1 MGMVKVVGLVLHPK
15 RDCGAAIDAIV
26 TWAARRD
33 VTVLGL
39 HDEISRIECDAIA
52 VTQEEMIERA
62 GLLVSLGGDG
72 TMLRTMR
79 LVEGRKTP
87 VLGVNVGRLGFLA
100 EVDLPDLPEALSAID
115 EHNFTIEPRTAV
127 RTVLPDGK
135 DVSAFN
141 DIALVRVPGDGLAAV
156 GISVE
161 GKNFVNYA
169 ADAVIVATPTGST
182 AYSFSAG
189 GPIVSP
195 NVEGLIVTAAA
206 AHSSF
211 NRPLMLAM
219 QERLELDVLF
229 GSGRLA
235 IEVDGIIEG
244 YAGPDDRLTIE
255 PIPAAAQVVRL
266 GHTSF
271 YERARRKL
279 RVEGSAQV
287 GVPDA
292 SDAFVVDSFEQQQ
305 YQLII
310 GGEVAGVLHYRRH
323 GTQVELLHTEIE
335 QPFAGQ
341 GFASRLAT
349 AALQD
354 ARNRQTSVAVSCPF
368 VIGFLDRHPE
378 YSDLLADPNSHS

>member
-1 MGMVKVVGLVLHPK
+1 MGMVKVVGLVLHPR
-15 RDCGAAIDAIV
+15 RDCGSAIEAIV
-26 TWAARRD
+26 KWAERRD

-39 HDEISRIECDAIA
+39 HDEIDRIDCEAVA
-52 VTQEEMIERA
+52 VTPEEMVERA

-100 EVDLPDLPEALSAID
+100 EVDLPDLPAALTAID
-115 EHNFTIEPRTAV
+115 EHKFTIEARTAV
-127 RTVLPDGK
+127 RTRLPDGRE
-135 DVSAFN
+135 VSAFN
-141 DIALVRVPGDGLAAV
+141 DIAMVRVPGDGLAAI

-161 GKNFVNYA
+161 KKNFVNYA

-211 NRPLMLAM
+211 NRPLMLAL
-219 QERLELDVLF
+219 QEQLDLDVLPT
-229 GSGRLA
+229 SGRLA

-244 YAGPDDRLTIE
+244 YAGPDDRLCIE
-255 PIPAAAQVVRL
+255 PVPSAAQVIRL
-266 GHTSF
+266 GRTSF

-287 GVPDA
+287 GVPD
-292 SDAFVVDSFEQQQ
+292 SGDATVVDSFERQR
-305 YQLII
+305 YELLI

-323 GTQVELLHTEIE
+323 GDQIELMHTEIE
-335 QPFAGQ
+335 QSFSGR
-341 GFASRLAT
+341 GLASRLAS
-349 AALQD
+349 AALED
-354 ARNRQTSVAVSCPF
+354 ARGRATPVVPSCPF
-368 VIGFLDRHPE
+368 VIGYLDRHPE
-378 YSDLLADPNSHS
+378 YSDLLATPTADS